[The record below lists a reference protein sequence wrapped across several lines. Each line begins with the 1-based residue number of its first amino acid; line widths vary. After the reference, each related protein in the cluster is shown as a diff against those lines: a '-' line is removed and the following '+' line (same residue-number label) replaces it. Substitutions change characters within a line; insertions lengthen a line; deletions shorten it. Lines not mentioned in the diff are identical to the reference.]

1 VRVVFIGASSF
12 GLRCLAAIH
21 RLSDVSVVG
30 VLTNPKIFS
39 ISYSDKPVTNVL
51 HADLLTWAA
60 QHALP
65 CHEMVRSMRDEALI
79 DWVRS
84 LEPQLFVVVGWY
96 HMVPQTLRNIAPAIG
111 LHASLL
117 PDYSGGAPLVWAM
130 INGENRTG
138 ITLFQMDE
146 GVDSGPIIGQAE
158 EYILATDTIGSL
170 YARIEER
177 GLELLERH
185 LPALAAGTAELRR
198 QDESA
203 RRVFPQRS
211 PKDGWIDWN
220 QDAKAIDLFIRSQ
233 TRPYPGAF
241 TSLDD
246 GRRLTIWSASP
257 LEENDGHAPSS
268 VKQVDNSVR
277 VQCAQGSLLLQEVGC
292 ESRVYGSEQLVNVLR
307 GTARLGVVRPQE
319 PASSNRETEI

>member
-1 VRVVFIGASSF
+1 MRVVFIGASSF

-30 VLTNPKIFS
+30 VLTNPRTFS

-51 HADLLTWAA
+51 HADFVTWAA

-65 CHEMVRSMRDEALI
+65 CHEMARSMRDEALLA
-79 DWVRS
+79 WVRS
-84 LEPQLFVVVGWY
+84 LEPQLFVVSGWY
-96 HMVPQTLRNIAPAIG
+96 HMVPKVLREIAPAIG

-130 INGENRTG
+130 INGESKTG

-146 GVDSGPIIGQAE
+146 GVDSGPIIAQAE
-158 EYILATDTIGSL
+158 ESILSTDTIGSL

-185 LPALAAGTAELRR
+185 LPALAAGAAEFRT
-198 QDESA
+198 QDERA

-220 QDAKAIDLFIRSQ
+220 QDAKAIDRFIRAQ

-246 GRRLTIWSASP
+246 GRRLTIWSAFP
-257 LEENDGHAPSS
+257 LDESDGRPPSS
-268 VKQVDNSVR
+268 VTRVDNSVR

-292 ESRVYGSEQLVNVLR
+292 ESRVLGADQLENVLR
-307 GTARLGVVRPQE
+307 GMTRLGLVLPHE
-319 PASSNRETEI
+319 PANSNCETER

>member
-1 VRVVFIGASSF
+1 MRVVFIGASSF
-12 GLRCLAAIH
+12 GLKCLAAIH
-21 RLSDVSVVG
+21 RLPDVSVVG
-30 VLTNPKIFS
+30 VLTNSRTFS

-51 HADLLTWAA
+51 HADFLTWAA

-117 PDYSGGAPLVWAM
+117 PDYSGGAPLVWAI

-146 GVDSGPIIGQAE
+146 GVDSGPIIGQE
-158 EYILATDTIGSL
+158 EEDILATDTIGSL
-170 YARIEER
+170 YTRIEER
-177 GLELLERH
+177 GLELLERY
-185 LPALAAGTAELRR
+185 LPELATGTAELRV

-203 RRVFPQRS
+203 RRIFPQRS
-211 PKDGWIDWN
+211 PSDGWIDWN
-220 QDAKAIDLFIRSQ
+220 QDAKAIDRFIRAQ

-241 TSLDD
+241 TSLAD
-246 GRRLTIWSASP
+246 GRRLTIWSTVP
-257 LEENDGHAPSS
+257 LNENDGQAPSS
-268 VKQVDNSVR
+268 VRRKGNSFL
-277 VQCAQGSLLLQEVGC
+277 VQCAEGSLLLKEIGC
-292 ESRVYGSEQLVNVLR
+292 ENQVYEAGQMECVLR
-307 GTARLGVVRPQE
+307 DTMRLGIVRPQE
-319 PASSNRETEI
+319 PVHI